1 MKPTVRIHFLAWMI
15 CISLVCAA
23 QENERKSPEKIPTAV
38 EWTIG
43 AAPAAQK
50 AVIESVFLLYCP
62 KSHMKG
68 TGFLLTS
75 GVVVTNNHVVEGC
88 SATEMLANPF
98 PGQEIRFDKM
108 AVDRNVDLAIL
119 HPAQSLKGGLELGSG
134 DNPELGTEVNTW
146 GFPLTYNG
154 PAPLLSMGYV
164 AGYVKDGA
172 DGQEVKHIVVN
183 GAFNPGNSG
192 GPLVR
197 WKDNKVI
204 GVVVAK
210 FRLYPAYVE
219 NLITVLSKEQNGMQ
233 YSALD
238 AQGNPAKDEQGKP
251 IRYSEAQIVGAVL
264 DQFYKTTQVMIGE
277 AISVSE
283 VRTFI
288 KKHQAEIQ

>member
-1 MKPTVRIHFLAWMI
+1 
-15 CISLVCAA
+15 
-23 QENERKSPEKIPTAV
+23 
-38 EWTIG
+38 
-43 AAPAAQK
+43 
-50 AVIESVFLLYCP
+50 
-62 KSHMKG
+62 
-68 TGFLLTS
+68 
-75 GVVVTNNHVVEGC
+75 
-88 SATEMLANPF
+88 
-98 PGQEIRFDKM
+98 
-108 AVDRNVDLAIL
+108 
-119 HPAQSLKGGLELGSG
+119 
-134 DNPELGTEVNTW
+134 
-146 GFPLTYNG
+146 
-154 PAPLLSMGYV
+154 MGYV
-164 AGYVKDGA
+164 AGYVKDGT

-210 FRLYPAYVE
+210 FHLYPAYVE

-251 IRYSEAQIVGAVL
+251 VRYSEAQIVGAVL

-277 AISVSE
+277 AISVTE